1 MSSQLI
7 LFLDLETDG
16 LLPKWYEPQR
26 HIHIVQMSYQLV
38 EFDGMEAI
46 IVLNDFNAIVRVP
59 DGVVIPEEAFNI
71 HKISTQ
77 MSLEMGTQ
85 LEDTLPELFECIAQA
100 DLIVAHNANFDF
112 KVLELEMDRL
122 LRDVPSQRSEIL
134 EQLELLRRKCY
145 SNFTGYCTMQAST
158 NLCKLPFVTNGRKPP
173 VKAVRNVYKY
183 PKLIELCMFLFGF
196 VPVESE
202 MHNSSNDVL
211 ICILC
216 FFKLKYGIDIRSSD
230 AGFHEKLLH
239 LIPSPPL
246 IDA

>member
-1 MSSQLI
+1 
-7 LFLDLETDG
+7 
-16 LLPKWYEPQR
+16 
-26 HIHIVQMSYQLV
+26 
-38 EFDGMEAI
+38 
-46 IVLNDFNAIVRVP
+46 
-59 DGVVIPEEAFNI
+59 
-71 HKISTQ
+71 
-77 MSLEMGTQ
+77 MSLEMGTKF
-85 LEDTLPELFECIAQA
+85 EDTLPELFECIAQA

-112 KVLELEMDRL
+112 KVLELEMERLLVLELEMDRL
-122 LRDVPSQRSEIL
+122 LGDAPSQRSEIL

-145 SNFTGYCTMQAST
+145 SHLTGYCTMQAST
-158 NLCKLPFVTNGRKPP
+158 NLCKLPFVTTGRKPP

-230 AGFHEKLLH
+230 AGFNEKLLH
-239 LIPSPPL
+239 LIPTSP